1 MSDRI
6 VKNDD
11 AIADA
16 IAKLTS
22 LSAEIDAI
30 DVVSNKLDGDRG
42 DVHAALTAGEA
53 ELETLK
59 TEMKELFQVTIG
71 FINGVATLFDN
82 RDEDASREIQA
93 LSQ

>member
-1 MSDRI
+1 MLDGI

-16 IAKLTS
+16 IAKLTN
-22 LSAEIDAI
+22 LSAEIDEI
-30 DVVSNKLDGDRG
+30 DVVLNKLDGDKG
-42 DVHAALTAGEA
+42 DVHTALIAGEA

-59 TEMKELFQVTIG
+59 AEMKELFQATIG
-71 FINGVATLFDN
+71 FINGVTTLFDN
-82 RDEDASREIQA
+82 RDEEASREIQA